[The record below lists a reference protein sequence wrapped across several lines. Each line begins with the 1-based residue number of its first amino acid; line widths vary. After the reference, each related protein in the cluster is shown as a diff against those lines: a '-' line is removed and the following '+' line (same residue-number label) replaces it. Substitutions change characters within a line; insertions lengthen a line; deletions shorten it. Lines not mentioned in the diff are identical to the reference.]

1 MLDVRR
7 WLGLL
12 ALLLVSASG
21 FTQASD
27 PQSESDTF
35 RVLDPDQVR
44 SRIQIQRNQAQARY
58 QMQESACYT
67 LFSVTDCIRQARVGR
82 REVLEALRHDERAL
96 NDAERK
102 RKALAQAQQ
111 IQERSS
117 VQRLEELAARRLD
130 ANQAYEQRAE
140 RAQQKVVSPLS
151 TVSVQGPVVYRAR
164 EQGRTP
170 DAIAKDQKQYQDKLK
185 DAQEHRA
192 SRLKTKAEKTGAPIK
207 PLPVPPR

>member
-1 MLDVRR
+1 MLV
-7 WLGLL
+7 W
-12 ALLLVSASG
+12 LLVSTSG
-21 FTQASD
+21 LTQASD
-27 PQSESDTF
+27 PPVESDTL

-44 SRIQIQRNQAQARY
+44 SRIQMQRSQAQARY

-67 LFSVTDCIRQARVGR
+67 LFSVTDCIRQARAGR
-82 REVLEALRHDERAL
+82 REVLETLRQDERAL

-117 VQRLEELAARRLD
+117 AQRLEEVAARRLD

-151 TVSVQGPVVYRAR
+151 TAPVQGPVVYRVR
-164 EQGRTP
+164 EQGRTS

-185 DAQEHRA
+185 DAQAHRA
-192 SRLKTKAEKTGAPIK
+192 SRLKTKAERIGAPIK